1 MPRDREQSWAGSEHQ
16 RRPQRPCSANGYTPC
31 VRPPQYVIP
40 AGTPV
45 HVRALRGP
53 GRRSWR
59 AYTTKRTL
67 EFDRFQARS
76 GRFEVIFHD
85 AGYAIRLPEHLCIQ

>member
-1 MPRDREQSWAGSEHQ
+1 MPRDREETWTGSEQQ
-16 RRPQRPCSANGYTPC
+16 RQPQRPCSANGYTPC
-31 VRPPQYVIP
+31 RRPPRYAIP

-45 HVRALRGP
+45 HVRPLSGP

-59 AYTTKRTL
+59 SYTTQRDLAFDHPHHRIGRL
-67 EFDRFQARS
+67 E
-76 GRFEVIFHD
+76 VVFHE